1 MNIKKILNILSIL
14 ILLSFSFGVNA
25 SPSSS
30 AVYYGCGDGTNCGDT
45 RNRNAAIGALLLT
58 GLVVY
63 LVIDRKRDN
72 YALAYHESFTEGKG
86 ITLAGKSSSNQEAKF
101 RLSTLSSDIE
111 QETFLQDN
119 FSAREEEYF
128 SINLLKLEFWTTR

>member
-30 AVYYGCGDGTNCGDT
+30 AYYSCGEGQTNCGET
-45 RNRNAAIGALLLT
+45 RARNAVLGALMLSGIIFLI
-58 GLVVY
+58 
-63 LVIDRKRDN
+63 VIQNKKDN
-72 YALAYHESFTEGKG
+72 YTLAYHESFTEGKG
-86 ITLAGKSSSNQEAKF
+86 ITLAGKSRANKEAKF

-119 FSAREEEYF
+119 FSTREEKSF
-128 SINLLKLEFWTTR
+128 SINLLKLEF

>member
-1 MNIKKILNILSIL
+1 MNIKKTLSIVSIL

-25 SPSSS
+25 SPTSSV
-30 AVYYGCGDGTNCGDT
+30 VYYDCGEGQTNCGETRT
-45 RNRNAAIGALLLT
+45 RNAVIGVLLLS
-58 GLVVY
+58 GIIFLIVSQN
-63 LVIDRKRDN
+63 RKKDN

-86 ITLAGKSSSNQEAKF
+86 ITLAGKSRANKEAKF

-119 FSAREEEYF
+119 FSTREEEYF
-128 SINLLKLEFWTTR
+128 SINLLKLEF